1 MPKAAPI
8 QTNFTAGELSPR
20 LEGRVDIGKYFNGV
34 RTLKNMLI
42 HTHGGI
48 TRRGGTKFISTAKI
62 AGDKKIRLIPFQFS
76 VEQAYILEFGE
87 NYIHFYRDEQKI
99 GGGDFNIDFND
110 DFSGFA
116 TIFELT
122 TTYLESELFE
132 IQYVQSA
139 DVLYLVHPAHPPAK
153 LSRVT
158 IDSFTIEDEVFING
172 PYQDEN
178 ITDTTITPS
187 GTTGTVTL
195 TASTNTFV
203 STDVGRTVRIDEV
216 ADFGYATITVFT
228 SATVVTAVVDEDF
241 KSTVAQK
248 TWRLGSF
255 SNTTGFP
262 SCIAF
267 YEDRLLYAAT
277 ILEPQTIW
285 GSKSGVYD
293 DFSPGP
299 NDDDGV
305 QYTIASDQV
314 NVIRWMS
321 PGKSLVIGTVGGEF
335 LMSATTREEA
345 ITPSNIKIVRQSE
358 YGSAYI
364 YPVRSN
370 GVVLFVQGSAKK
382 LRQFVYQFESD
393 SYIAPDLTL
402 LSEHITAKG
411 VVELALQREPDTI
424 IWSVRTDGTLLGMT
438 YERDQ
443 EVTGWHRHEMGGVS
457 DGSGTMA
464 QVESVAVIPK
474 DGTDQVWVSVKRL
487 INGTTIRCVE
497 VIEEGRDNILPDDN
511 DDFFVD
517 SGVRFSN
524 GPTTVISGGEHLEGE
539 TVQILA
545 DGAVLP
551 TQVVVNGAI
560 TLETP
565 ASNVN
570 YGLGY
575 ISEVETM
582 RLEAGSANGTAQ
594 GKIKRINKVAVRF
607 FETLGAKFGP
617 NGDNVDILP
626 FRSTSDPMDSAPP
639 RFTGDKEVPW
649 NNGYE
654 TEGRILIR
662 QDQPL
667 PMTILAIMPRVRTN
681 D

>member
-20 LEGRVDIGKYFNGV
+20 LEGRVDISKYFNGA
-34 RTLKNMLI
+34 RSLKNMLI

-76 VEQAYILEFGE
+76 VEQAYILEVGE

-99 GGGDFNIDFND
+99 GGGDFNSDFND

-153 LSRVT
+153 ISRIT
-158 IDSFTIEDEVFING
+158 IDSFTIADEVFING
-172 PYQDEN
+172 PF
-178 ITDTTITPS
+178 
-187 GTTGTVTL
+187 G
-195 TASTNTFV
+195 V
-203 STDVGRTVRIDEV
+203 SE
-216 ADFGYATITVFT
+216 
-228 SATVVTAVVDEDF
+228 
-241 KSTVAQK
+241 
-248 TWRLGSF
+248 
-255 SNTTGFP
+255 GFP

-267 YEDRLLYAAT
+267 YEERLVYAGT
-277 ILEPQTIW
+277 IIEPQAIW
-285 GSKSGVYD
+285 GSKTGVYN
-293 DFSPGP
+293 DFTTGPG
-299 NDDDGV
+299 DDDSYK
-305 QYTIASDQV
+305 YTIASDQV
-314 NVIRWMS
+314 NAIRWMS

-335 LMSATTREEA
+335 LMSAGSIDEA
-345 ITPSNIKIVRQSE
+345 ITPSNIKIVRQTE
-358 YGSAYI
+358 YGCAYI
-364 YPVRSN
+364 YPVRVN
-370 GVVLFVQGSAKK
+370 GVVLFVQGSSKK
-382 LRQFVYQFESD
+382 IRQFVYQFESD
-393 SYIAPDLTL
+393 SYVAPDLTL
-402 LSEHITAKG
+402 LSEHITG
-411 VVELALQREPDTI
+411 NGLVELAYQREPDSI
-424 IWSVRTDGTLLGMT
+424 VWSVREDGTLLGMT

-443 EVTGWHRHEMGGVS
+443 EVTGWHRHEVGGVS
-457 DGSGTMA
+457 DVEGTKA

-474 DGTDQVWVSVKRL
+474 DGADQVWISVKRL

-497 VIEEGRDNILPDDN
+497 VIEAGRANVLPAN
-511 DDFFVD
+511 VDDFFVD

-524 GPTTVISGGEHLEGE
+524 GPTTIIGGGEHLEGE

-551 TQVVVNGAI
+551 EQVVVNGTI

-565 ASNVN
+565 VSNVN

-575 ISEVETM
+575 VSEIETM
-582 RLEAGSANGTAQ
+582 RLEAGSANGTSQ
-594 GKIKRINKVAVRF
+594 SKIKRINKVAIRF
-607 FETLGAKFGP
+607 FETLGAKVGP
-617 NGDNVDILP
+617 NANKLDIIH

-639 RFTGDKEVPW
+639 RFTGDKERPW
-649 NNGYE
+649 DSGYE

-662 QDQPL
+662 QEQPL